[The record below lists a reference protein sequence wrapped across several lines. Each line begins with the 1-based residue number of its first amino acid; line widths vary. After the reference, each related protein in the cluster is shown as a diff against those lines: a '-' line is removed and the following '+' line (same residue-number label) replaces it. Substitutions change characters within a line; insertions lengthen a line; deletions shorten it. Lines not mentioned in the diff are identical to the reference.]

1 MQGTEIPDK
10 RILFGSV
17 SGPTKSLLSVSP
29 SVRPSVRHFFQE
41 WVISFFYF
49 SHDDRLLEYLKT
61 DKVLFSKKNN
71 FSPNFGKKDPKWPQ
85 NRFLEKFCH

>member
-1 MQGTEIPDK
+1 MQGREIPDK
-10 RILFGSV
+10 RIVFGPL

-49 SHDDRLLEYLKT
+49 SHDDRSLEYLKT
-61 DKVLFSKKNN
+61 DKALFSKKII
-71 FSPNFGKKDPKWPQ
+71 FLQILAKRTQ
-85 NRFLEKFCH
+85 NGLKIDF